1 MDDIL
6 NEKTI
11 KKRHLLLQQY
21 LKNNNVGILNE
32 KDSIIFKNLF
42 SKFYTPDD
50 NEQKIDSKDICC
62 IHIVKNKYNLKC
74 FDIILNNNIRYHT
87 SIKRLSG
94 SSINKNLN
102 IKRALRHEIE
112 YQIFDFINENPLNI
126 TLLCPITGYKLGKDS
141 QIDHEIPFHII
152 ASHFL
157 KDNENIEVEYD
168 VENFNYVIKD
178 RKLAEKWKTY
188 HKKIAVLRWLSKDGN
203 KIAHKFYN
211 PNLII

>member
-1 MDDIL
+1 MENVL
-6 NEKTI
+6 TEKTI
-11 KKRHLLLQQY
+11 KKRYTILQQY
-21 LKNNNVGILNE
+21 LKNNEIGILNE
-32 KDSIIFKNLF
+32 KDSITFKHIFEKY
-42 SKFYTPDD
+42 YTPD

-112 YQIFDFINENPLNI
+112 YQIFDFIKNNELCE
-126 TLLCPITGYKLGKDS
+126 TELCPITGYKLGFDA
-141 QIDHEIPFHII
+141 QVDHELPFYII
-152 ASHFL
+152 ASDWL

-168 VENFNYVIKD
+168 VENFNYTIKD
-178 RKLAEKWKTY
+178 SILSKSWKEY
-188 HKKIAVLRWLSKDGN
+188 HQKRAVLRWLSKNGN
-203 KIAHKFYN
+203 KVSYKFYT
-211 PNLII
+211 P